1 MKNLLLTTASLRQS
15 QSFEGGDNGGIDA
28 VVSDY
33 ANIEAMEKE
42 VSMRDNPPSGNPLPT
57 ILIQDEIIFPG
68 TLAPIHLKEQD
79 SLDLLEENL
88 PQNKFIGLAVPI
100 EKNVKK
106 PELRNLHSIG
116 VLAKIIKLVPRPDNN
131 VIIIVHARDR
141 IRLIKKVQDEP
152 YLKFNYAMVANILPE
167 IEDDLWKASV
177 NNLRDSAIKLI
188 SLTLNIPIDISA
200 ALSQIKKPVFLTDF
214 LAGNLSLEV
223 EDKIELLQQP
233 DVRTRLK
240 QLQAAINNK
249 IHIAELQ
256 KKLHED
262 VAHQFSD
269 SQRRAYLREQ
279 LRAIQRELGEGDDN
293 EEQVE
298 NLRLSMEEAN
308 LPEKV
313 QAQAERELKRLEI
326 TPISSPEQSVI
337 ISYLETLFELPWNK
351 LSEDNLDL
359 DKAEDILNRDHHGL
373 EKIKQRL
380 LEFLAVRKLNP
391 QGHGPILCFVGP
403 PGVGK
408 TSLGQSIADALG
420 RQFVRISL
428 GGLRD
433 EAEIRGHRRTYIGSM
448 PGRLIQEIRRVGT
461 RNPVVM
467 LDELDKLG
475 ADFRGDPASALL
487 EVLDPKQNHT
497 FVDRYLDVPFDL
509 SQIIFIATANIMD
522 TVPTPL
528 RDRMEV
534 ITLSGYTDEEKL
546 AIALQYLAP
555 RQMQENGISPDI
567 CSWEDS
573 GIHTVI
579 EDYTRE
585 AGVRNLER
593 EIGAVCRSVAADVAR
608 QGKSMKSFL
617 IDARQVRQRL
627 GVPRYVRDESLQVSQ
642 PGVVNGLAYTPVGGE
657 VLHIEAILFPGTG
670 KLTLTGQLG
679 DVMKESAAAA
689 YSLVKS
695 QAEALNIDT
704 KKFSKNDVHLHVPSG
719 AVPKD
724 GPSAGIAIFTALASL
739 FSSRAVA
746 HDLAMTGEISL
757 RGLVLP
763 IGGLKEK
770 VLGALRSGVKRV
782 LIPHLNEK
790 DLEELSPVA
799 REQLAIILVR
809 DIDEVIKQAV
819 IVTESDYDI

>member
-1 MKNLLLTTASLRQS
+1 MKSSLPTMASRKQSELLKA
-15 QSFEGGDNGGIDA
+15 EGNGEVGS
-28 VVSDY
+28 VVSDH
-33 ANIEAMEKE
+33 ANMEAMEKE
-42 VSMRDNPPSGNPLPT
+42 ISGDNPPNSNPLPT
-57 ILIQDEIIFPG
+57 ILIHDEIIFPG
-68 TLAPIHLKEQD
+68 TLAPIHLKEQV
-79 SLDLLEENL
+79 SLKLLEENM

-100 EKNVKK
+100 EKNTESPKLSDLY
-106 PELRNLHSIG
+106 PIA
-116 VLAKIIKLVPRPDNN
+116 VLAKIIKLVPRLDNT
-131 VIIIVHARDR
+131 VIILVHARER
-141 IRLIKKVQDEP
+141 IRLTEKVQNKP
-152 YLKFNYAMVANILPE
+152 YMKFNYLMVENILPKT
-167 IEDDLWKASV
+167 EDDLWKASV

-188 SLTLNIPIDISA
+188 SLVLKVPADILA
-200 ALSQIKKPVFLTDF
+200 ALSQITDPALLTDF

-223 EDKIELLQQP
+223 EDKIKLLQQT
-233 DVRTRLK
+233 DVHARLK
-240 QLQAAINNK
+240 QLQAAINNQ

-279 LRAIQRELGEGDDN
+279 FRAIQKELGEGNSN

-298 NLRLSMEEAN
+298 NLRLRLEEAN

-313 QAQAERELKRLEI
+313 QAQAERELTRLEI
-326 TPISSPEQSVI
+326 TPTASPEQSVI
-337 ISYLETLFELPWNK
+337 ISYLETLAELPWNK

-359 DKAEDILNRDHHGL
+359 DKAEGILNRDHHGL
-373 EKIKQRL
+373 KKIKQRL

-448 PGRLIQEIRRVGT
+448 PGRLIQEIRRAGT

-475 ADFRGDPASALL
+475 GDFRGDPASALL

-522 TVPTPL
+522 TVPVPL

-534 ITLSGYTDEEKL
+534 ITLHGYTDEEKL
-546 AIALQYLAP
+546 AIAREYLVP
-555 RQMQENGISPDI
+555 RQMQENGISPDL

-573 GIHTVI
+573 GIQTVI

-608 QGKSMKSFL
+608 QGNPVKSLL
-617 IDARQVRQRL
+617 IDARQVSQRL
-627 GVPRYVRDESLQVSQ
+627 GIPRYVRDEALRFSQ

-679 DVMKESAAAA
+679 DVMKESATAA
-689 YSLVKS
+689 YSLVQS
-695 QAEALNIDT
+695 RAQALNIDA
-704 KKFSKNDVHLHVPSG
+704 KVFSKTDVHLHVPSG

-739 FSSRAVA
+739 FSGRAVA
-746 HDLAMTGEISL
+746 HDLAMTGEITL

-770 VLGALRSGVKRV
+770 ALGALSSGIKRV

-790 DLEELSPVA
+790 DLEELPLA
-799 REQLAIILVR
+799 MREQLAIIPVR
-809 DIDEVIKQAV
+809 NIDEVMEQAIMV
-819 IVTESDYDI
+819 NERDYEI

>member
-1 MKNLLLTTASLRQS
+1 MNSSLSTGPADKQSRLLKA
-15 QSFEGGDNGGIDA
+15 EDNRETDA
-28 VVSDY
+28 FVSNY
-33 ANIEAMEKE
+33 ANIEALEKA
-42 VSMRDNPPSGNPLPT
+42 VSEDKPPSGNPLPT
-57 ILIQDEIIFPG
+57 ILIHDEIIFPG
-68 TLAPIHLKEQD
+68 TLAPIHLEGQS
-79 SLDLLEENL
+79 SLKLLEENM

-100 EKNVKK
+100 EKDTEK
-106 PELRNLHSIG
+106 PELSNLHPIA
-116 VLAKIIKLVPRPDNN
+116 VLAKIIKLVPRPDNT
-131 VIIIVHARDR
+131 IIIFVHARER
-141 IRLIKKVQDEP
+141 IRLTQKVQDAP
-152 YLKFNYAMVANILPE
+152 YLKFNYLMAANILPE
-167 IEDDLWKASV
+167 TEDDLWKASV

-188 SLTLNIPIDISA
+188 SLTLQVPVDIPA
-200 ALSQIKKPVFLTDF
+200 ALSQITDPAFLTDF
-214 LAGNLSLEV
+214 LAGNLSLET
-223 EDKIELLQQP
+223 EDKIELLQQT
-233 DVRTRLK
+233 DVRSRLK
-240 QLQAAINNK
+240 KLQAVINNQ

-279 LRAIQRELGEGDDN
+279 LRAIQKELGEGDSN

-298 NLRLSMEEAN
+298 NLRLRLEEAN

-313 QAQAERELKRLEI
+313 QEQAERELTRLEI
-326 TPISSPEQSVI
+326 TPTASPEQSVI
-337 ISYLETLFELPWNK
+337 ISYLETLAELPWNT

-359 DKAEDILNRDHHGL
+359 DKAENILNRDHYGL
-373 EKIKQRL
+373 ERIKQRL

-420 RQFVRISL
+420 RQFARISL

-448 PGRLIQEIRRVGT
+448 PGRLIQEIRRAGT

-522 TVPTPL
+522 TVPAPL

-534 ITLSGYTDEEKL
+534 ITLPGYADEEKL
-546 AIALQYLAP
+546 AIARQYLAP
-555 RQMQENGISPDI
+555 RQMQENGIGPDI

-573 GIHTVI
+573 GIHTVV

-593 EIGAVCRSVAADVAR
+593 EIGAVCRSIAADVAR
-608 QGKSMKSFL
+608 RGNPKKSLL
-617 IDARQVRQRL
+617 IDAQQVRQRL
-627 GVPRYVRDESLQVSQ
+627 GVPRYVRDEALQVSQ

-679 DVMKESAAAA
+679 DVMKESATAA
-689 YSLVKS
+689 YSLVQSRAK
-695 QAEALNIDT
+695 ALNIDAP
-704 KKFSKNDVHLHVPSG
+704 KFSKNDVHLHVPSG

-739 FSSRAVA
+739 FSGRAVA
-746 HDLAMTGEISL
+746 HDLAMTGEITL

-770 VLGALRSGVKRV
+770 ALAALRSGIKRV

-790 DLEELSPVA
+790 DLEELPPAA
-799 REQLAIILVR
+799 RERLAIIPVR
-809 DIDEVIKQAV
+809 NIDEVMEQA
-819 IVTESDYDI
+819 IMATEREHDI